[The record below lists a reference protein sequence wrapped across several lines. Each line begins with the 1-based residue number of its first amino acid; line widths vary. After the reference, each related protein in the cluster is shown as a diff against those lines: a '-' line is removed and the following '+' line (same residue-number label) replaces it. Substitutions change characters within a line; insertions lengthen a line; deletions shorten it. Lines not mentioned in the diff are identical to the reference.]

1 MKKRILVF
9 AACMTALAISGCGND
24 NKKETEKATEVKTVV
39 TTESVSETHAEET
52 TEAVTQAETESEKES
67 KERRTQAETEST
79 EAVTEAPKVE
89 ATKDNAKPF
98 VGKTLDELKAAV
110 GDCKKF
116 ETAGACLEDENELN
130 GIATYD
136 NFTVYCHSVEGQ
148 TKWIIDAIE

>member
-1 MKKRILVF
+1 MV
-9 AACMTALAISGCGND
+9 SGPN
-24 NKKETEKATEVKTVV
+24 TIATEILTRK
-39 TTESVSETHAEET
+39 SIGMPLG
-52 TEAVTQAETESEKES
+52 
-67 KERRTQAETEST
+67 R
-79 EAVTEAPKVE
+79 
-89 ATKDNAKPF
+89 
-98 VGKTLDELKAAV
+98 KTLDELKAAV